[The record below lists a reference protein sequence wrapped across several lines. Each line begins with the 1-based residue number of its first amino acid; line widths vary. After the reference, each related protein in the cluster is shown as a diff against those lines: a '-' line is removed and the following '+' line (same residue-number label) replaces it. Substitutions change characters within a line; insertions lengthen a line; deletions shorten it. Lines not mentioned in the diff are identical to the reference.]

1 MKSSDWD
8 ENYTTLID
16 TIEKKAKGK
25 HLKDFYITM
34 NNEVINSTNK
44 FKQAMMAKTNQNEF
58 HIHVKVC
65 IFFLVW

>member
-1 MKSSDWD
+1 MKSSDWN

-16 TIEKKAKGK
+16 MIEKKAKGK

-44 FKQAMMAKTNQNEF
+44 FKQAMMAKPNQSEF
-58 HIHVKVC
+58 HIYVKVC